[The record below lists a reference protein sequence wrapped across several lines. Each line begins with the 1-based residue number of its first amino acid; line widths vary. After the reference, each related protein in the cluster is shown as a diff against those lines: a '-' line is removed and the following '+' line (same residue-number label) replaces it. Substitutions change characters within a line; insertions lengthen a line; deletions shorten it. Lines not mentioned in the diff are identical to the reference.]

1 MAKAESTET
10 AQDDG
15 AIIMDTMPG
24 ADSST
29 EPQSTEKF
37 EVDLN
42 FEESPATETEEVE
55 TKEDAVEENLE
66 AEAEAETS
74 DDKAEPEAVEEA
86 APSADSDEAQ
96 VEENTAKKPKAPMVP
111 KSRLDEVLAKNKKMQ
126 KQLDEIQQKEAEAAA
141 EAPKYDFATKETE
154 YQQLI
159 LEGESAK
166 AVALRNE
173 IRAAEKEQL
182 MFEVNQQMGQSIQIN
197 QAEQE
202 LQAKAAE
209 IANTFSILDE
219 NSADFNQELTQEVL
233 ELRDAFITQG
243 YAPSDSLARA
253 TEYTLAAK
261 KPELLQPAEAKA
273 ATQTQKI
280 TEKRQKTTV
289 KKKLAAAKAQPPKLK
304 GEGASKHGDGVPD
317 INVLSDDEFGALPED
332 TLKRMRG
339 DFG

>member
-10 AQDDG
+10 AQEDS
-15 AIIMDTMPG
+15 AVIMDTMPG
-24 ADSST
+24 ADSGT

-37 EVDLN
+37 AVDLN
-42 FEESPATETEEVE
+42 FENAPAETEEVE
-55 TKEDAVEENLE
+55 FPKEEVVEENLE
-66 AEAEAETS
+66 AEAEAETTNNE
-74 DDKAEPEAVEEA
+74 AEPEAAEEEVA
-86 APSADSDEAQ
+86 AEEAQ
-96 VEENTAKKPKAPMVP
+96 VEEQTAEKPKAPMVP

-126 KQLDEIQQKEAEAAA
+126 KQLNDIQQQEAEAAA
-141 EAPKYDFATKETE
+141 EAPKYDFAVKEAE

-159 LEGESAK
+159 LDGESAK
-166 AVALRNE
+166 AVDLRSE
-173 IRAAEKEQL
+173 IRKAEKEQL
-182 MFEVNQQMGQSIQIN
+182 MFEVNQQMGQTVQRS

-209 IANTFSILDE
+209 IATTFSILDE

-261 KPELLQPAEAKA
+261 KPELLKPAEAKA
-273 ATQTQKI
+273 ATQTKNLN
-280 TEKRQKTTV
+280 EKRQKTTV
-289 KKKLAAAKAQPPKLK
+289 KKKMAAAKAQPPKLK
-304 GEGASKHGDGVPD
+304 GEGASKHGDSSPD